1 MNQQSITKRLSMLL
15 IFVGPVVSIVVSPT
29 FNYDPINLIKILVT
43 TTVAFYLLG
52 IFVTN
57 FKYFYSRLS
66 VKFWFVSLF
75 FIVSLIST
83 FLFSGAPKNQQFW
96 GSFGRNTGFLT
107 YFSLLLILIGAAL
120 IQLQSVYRSIINS
133 LVVTSVIVEAY
144 CLIQIAGLDPVTWS
158 LKDTFATFGNT
169 NFLSAFLGI
178 ACLASLILVFDNE
191 KSKLLRLGLVV
202 ISVLGGFIILD
213 TGSIQGFMIL
223 IAGIGVLGYFLIR
236 SNNRIR
242 FILIPYLI
250 FGLGSFALAL
260 MGVVNKGPL
269 ASFIFQPSILF
280 RADYWHAGWVMTI
293 SHPFFGVG
301 LDSYGDW
308 YREARGS
315 ISTLRTGPD
324 RTANTA
330 HNIFLDLS
338 STGGFPL
345 VILYLAIVSSAFA
358 VAFRWLKNNKQFDPY
373 FVAIFACFVAY
384 QIQAVVS
391 INQIGVGIWGWL
403 LNGSLIGY
411 CLVSKSDTLD
421 LSKKKFRKRAVNS
434 LPAST
439 SAMALILAIVGF
451 ILAFIPLNADSKYRT
466 ALLSKEL
473 NKMMESL
480 DSPGSTAWHLNET
493 LNAAIMNNF
502 SDQARLLDQKLI
514 SGYPRDFYGWK
525 ILYFL
530 NNSSAEEKSF
540 ALQKL
545 RALDPF
551 NPDLPKS

>member
-1 MNQQSITKRLSMLL
+1 MNQQLVLKRLSMLV
-15 IFVGPVVSIVVSPT
+15 IFVGPIVSIVVSPT

-43 TTVAFYLLG
+43 TTVAFYFLG

-66 VKFWFVSLF
+66 VKFWFISLF

-107 YFSLLLILIGAAL
+107 YFSLLLILIGTSL
-120 IQLQSVYRSIINS
+120 IQRQSVYRSIINS

-144 CLIQIAGLDPVTWS
+144 CLIQIAGVDPVTWS

-178 ACLASLILVFDNE
+178 ACLASLVLVFDNE
-191 KSKLLRLGLVV
+191 KSKLLRFGLVS
-202 ISVLGGFIILD
+202 ISILGGFIILD
-213 TGSIQGFMIL
+213 TGSIQGILIL
-223 IAGIGVLGYFLIR
+223 IAGIVVLGYFLIR
-236 SNNRIR
+236 SNSRIR
-242 FILIPYLI
+242 FILIPYFISSL
-250 FGLGSFALAL
+250 GLFSLTF

-280 RADYWHAGWVMTI
+280 RADYWHAGWIMTI

-308 YREARGS
+308 YREVRGS

-324 RTANTA
+324 RTSNTA

-345 VILYLAIVSSAFA
+345 IILYLAIISYACT

-373 FVAIFACFVAY
+373 FVAIFSCFVAY

-411 CLVSKSDTLD
+411 CLTTKNDTLD
-421 LSKKKFRKRAVNS
+421 SFKKKIRKRAVNS

-439 SAMALILAIVGF
+439 SAMALISSIVGF
-451 ILAFIPLNADSKYRT
+451 IMAFIPLNADSKYRT

-480 DSPGSTAWHLNET
+480 NSPGSTAWHLNET
-493 LNAAIMNNF
+493 LDAAIMNNF

-514 SGYPRDFYGWK
+514 SSYPRDFYGWK
-525 ILYFL
+525 IRYVL
-530 NNSSAEEKSF
+530 NNSSAEEKAV
-540 ALQKL
+540 ALQKI
-545 RALDPF
+545 RELDPF
-551 NPDLPKS
+551 NPDIPKS

>member
-1 MNQQSITKRLSMLL
+1 MSKQLIINRMSRIL
-15 IFVGPVVSIVVSPT
+15 IFVGPAVSLVVSPT

-57 FKYFYSRLS
+57 FKYFYSKLS

-75 FIVSLIST
+75 FIGSLIST

-107 YFSLLLILIGAAL
+107 YFSLLLILIGSAL
-120 IQLQSVYRSIINS
+120 IQRQSVYRSIINS
-133 LVVTSVIVEAY
+133 LVVTCIFVEAY
-144 CLIQIAGLDPVTWS
+144 CLIQIAGVDPVTWS

-178 ACLASLILVFDNE
+178 ACLASLVLVFDNE
-191 KSKLLRLGLVV
+191 KSKLLRFGLVA
-202 ISVLGGFIILD
+202 ISVIGVFIILD

-236 SNNRIR
+236 SNSRIR
-242 FILIPYLI
+242 FILIPYFI
-250 FGLGSFALAL
+250 FGLGGFSLAL
-260 MGVVNKGPL
+260 MGVANKGPL

-308 YREARGS
+308 YREVRGS
-315 ISTLRTGPD
+315 ISTLRTGPE

-345 VILYLAIVSSAFA
+345 VILYLAIISYAFT
-358 VAFRWLKNNKQFDPY
+358 VAFRWLKSNKQFDPY
-373 FVAIFACFVAY
+373 FVAIFSCFVSY

-411 CLVSKSDTLD
+411 CLITKNDTLD
-421 LSKKKFRKRAVNS
+421 LSKKKIRKRAVNS

-439 SAMALILAIVGF
+439 SAMALILAIIGF
-451 ILAFIPLNADSKYRT
+451 VLAFIPLNADSKYRT

-480 DSPGSTAWHLNET
+480 NSPGSTAWHLNET
-493 LNAAIMNNF
+493 LNAAVMNNF

-514 SGYPRDFYGWK
+514 SSYPRDFYGWK
-525 ILYFL
+525 IRYFL
-530 NNSSAEEKSF
+530 NNSSAEEKAV
-540 ALQKL
+540 ALQKI
-545 RALDPF
+545 RELDPY